1 MNSTNKRSHTR
12 AQYLLHQA
20 TPASVS
26 ARTEAFQAEPSSTG
40 IPALVLDMSAKG
52 LQIVADD
59 RQALTHR
66 EYALELV
73 TEQEMPFAEG
83 HIRLLWS
90 KPEGEVIRNGFEFV
104 SGYAPLA
111 EIEAMIKNDRDRVL
125 RCVLHPIEPSKRS
138 ADV

>member
-1 MNSTNKRSHTR
+1 MSIQPSDKRNHAR
-12 AQYLLHQA
+12 AQYLLHQP

-26 ARTEAFQAEPSSTG
+26 ARVQSFQEEANTAG
-40 IPALVLDMSAKG
+40 VPALVLDMSSGG

-59 RQALTHR
+59 SQVLTHS

-73 TEQEMPFAEG
+73 TEDEMPFAEG

-90 KPEGEVIRNGFEFV
+90 KSEGDVIRNGFEFV

-111 EIEAMIKNDRDRVL
+111 EIEAMIRNDKHRVL
-125 RCVLHPIEPSKRS
+125 RCVLHPIVTS
-138 ADV
+138 AG